1 MTVGL
6 NALGQPGPLQKK
18 LIEIT
23 KDGQGGGGNEPT
35 EPIERGDASLTFE
48 HQIVDGG
55 SLDPQYSGYPTLV
68 LQFKPDAKCVDY
80 RWAEGLVVNV
90 VEQFGEDVLLST
102 LFLDESLKSTGSASD
117 PDLTWNDR
125 SMTSN
130 DVGGTIYFP
139 SVLGESF
146 DVVAVAF
153 DADKLPGKMV
163 SATVTFPSSLDPATV
178 AMKIPTSSVIRSY
191 KKSTTL
197 RLLDRTSRLKRYDL
211 K

>member
-1 MTVGL
+1 M
-6 NALGQPGPLQKK
+6 
-18 LIEIT
+18 
-23 KDGQGGGGNEPT
+23 
-35 EPIERGDASLTFE
+35 TFE

-55 SLDPQYSGYPTLV
+55 SLDPQFAGYPTLL

-102 LFLDESLKSTGSASD
+102 LFLDESLKNTGAGGNE
-117 PDLTWNDR
+117 LTWNDR
-125 SMTSN
+125 SMTSE
-130 DVGGTIYFP
+130 DIGGTFYFP
-139 SVLGESF
+139 EVLGDSF

-153 DADKLPGKMV
+153 DAEKRPGKMV
-163 SATVTFPSSLDPATV
+163 SATITFPSSLDPATV

>member
-1 MTVGL
+1 M
-6 NALGQPGPLQKK
+6 
-18 LIEIT
+18 
-23 KDGQGGGGNEPT
+23 
-35 EPIERGDASLTFE
+35 S
-48 HQIVDGG
+48 
-55 SLDPQYSGYPTLV
+55 
-68 LQFKPDAKCVDY
+68 QFKPDAKWVDY

-90 VEQFGEDVLLST
+90 VEQFGEDMLLST
-102 LFLDESLKSTGSASD
+102 LFLDESLKNTGSASD

-163 SATVTFPSSLDPATV
+163 SATVTFPSSLDPASV
-178 AMKIPTSSVIRSY
+178 AMKIPTSSVVRSY
-191 KKSTTL
+191 KQITAL
-197 RLLDRTSRLKRYDL
+197 QLMNRTSHLTRYDL

>member
-1 MTVGL
+1 M
-6 NALGQPGPLQKK
+6 
-18 LIEIT
+18 
-23 KDGQGGGGNEPT
+23 
-35 EPIERGDASLTFE
+35 
-48 HQIVDGG
+48 
-55 SLDPQYSGYPTLV
+55 

-90 VEQFGEDVLLST
+90 VEQFGEDMLLST
-102 LFLDESLKSTGSASD
+102 LFLDESLKNTGSASD

-153 DADKLPGKMV
+153 NADKLPGKMV
-163 SATVTFPSSLDPATV
+163 SATVTFPSSLDPASV
-178 AMKIPTSSVIRSY
+178 AMKIPTSSVVRSY
-191 KKSTTL
+191 KQITAL
-197 RLLDRTSRLKRYDL
+197 QLMNRTSHLTRYDL

>member
-1 MTVGL
+1 M
-6 NALGQPGPLQKK
+6 
-18 LIEIT
+18 I
-23 KDGQGGGGNEPT
+23 
-35 EPIERGDASLTFE
+35 
-48 HQIVDGG
+48 
-55 SLDPQYSGYPTLV
+55 
-68 LQFKPDAKCVDY
+68 QFTPDAKCVDY

-90 VEQFGEDVLLST
+90 VEQFGEDMLLST
-102 LFLDESLKSTGSASD
+102 LFLDESLKNTGSASD

-163 SATVTFPSSLDPATV
+163 SATVTFPSSLDPASV
-178 AMKIPTSSVIRSY
+178 AMKIPTSSVVRSY
-191 KKSTTL
+191 KQITAL
-197 RLLDRTSRLKRYDL
+197 QLMNRTSHLTRYDL

>member
-1 MTVGL
+1 M
-6 NALGQPGPLQKK
+6 
-18 LIEIT
+18 
-23 KDGQGGGGNEPT
+23 
-35 EPIERGDASLTFE
+35 
-48 HQIVDGG
+48 
-55 SLDPQYSGYPTLV
+55 

-90 VEQFGEDVLLST
+90 VEQFGEDTLLST
-102 LFLDESLKSTGSASD
+102 LFLDESLKNTGSASD

-163 SATVTFPSSLDPATV
+163 SATVTFPSSLDPASV
-178 AMKIPTSSVIRSY
+178 AMKIPTSSVVRSY

-197 RLLDRTSRLKRYDL
+197 QLLDRTSRLNRYEL